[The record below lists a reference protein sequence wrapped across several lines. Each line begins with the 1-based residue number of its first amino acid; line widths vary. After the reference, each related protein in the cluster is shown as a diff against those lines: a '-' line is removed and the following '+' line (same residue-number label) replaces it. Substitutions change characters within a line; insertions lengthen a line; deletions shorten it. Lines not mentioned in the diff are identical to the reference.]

1 MTNILDSPKKLVF
14 LEFHNSDMTINY
26 FNRMLSRTSFLV
38 LHRIPALCASEL
50 MRRSVHTYVA
60 ADECILK
67 QGEVYSTTATGTT

>member
-1 MTNILDSPKKLVF
+1 
-14 LEFHNSDMTINY
+14 
-26 FNRMLSRTSFLV
+26 MLSRTSFLV

-67 QGEVYSTTATGTT
+67 QGEVYSTTATGIT

>member
-1 MTNILDSPKKLVF
+1 
-14 LEFHNSDMTINY
+14 
-26 FNRMLSRTSFLV
+26 MLSRTSFLV

-67 QGEVYSTTATGTT
+67 QGEVYSTTATGTTEIGVRYLDLVKGDGEQCKKGIIKLIYC